1 MLKKLLSELNF
12 VDPNLNVLTDL
23 DFKIKSILVFG
34 LIDGQLYQENVILTH
49 SGLDKLYFKFQKL

>member
-49 SGLDKLYFKFQKL
+49 SGLDESYFKFQKL